1 MLKLYRDLEAI
12 KQEKQVTGNTHQLS
26 KAMRMM
32 PPKYRAE
39 FVKIHSEQGGDP
51 GMDIWKLLTEF
62 QETNKMVIKAHTPW
76 ELDKPMLIR
85 PRNQVKAI
93 SRSVENA

>member
-1 MLKLYRDLEAI
+1 
-12 KQEKQVTGNTHQLS
+12 
-26 KAMRMM
+26 
-32 PPKYRAE
+32 
-39 FVKIHSEQGGDP
+39 
-51 GMDIWKLLTEF
+51 MDIWKLLTEF

-93 SRSVENA
+93 SHSVENARVRKLSRIGWYTVHVVCACQRKGLLASGLTDVHPLIFNIFKY

>member
-1 MLKLYRDLEAI
+1 
-12 KQEKQVTGNTHQLS
+12 
-26 KAMRMM
+26 
-32 PPKYRAE
+32 
-39 FVKIHSEQGGDP
+39 
-51 GMDIWKLLTEF
+51 MDIWKLLTEF